1 MIRHAEVVIIGGG
14 VTGASIAFHL
24 AGAGVPDVLLL
35 ERNFLA
41 SGGTGWSVGIVR
53 QLYPTP
59 EASRM
64 VVRSLAVFRRFRDAV
79 GGESGYVDCGVVIG
93 VSAAMRPKL
102 EETVR
107 LQRALGVRAEVLEPG
122 ELASIERRINPEN
135 LGAALYE
142 PESGYG
148 DPTAVTTG
156 YADAARRRGVRIEQG
171 VEVVAI
177 RTASD
182 RVTGV
187 ETAAG
192 ERIDAPVV
200 VNCAGLWAPEVA
212 RMAGVQLPIVVG
224 RHPVFV
230 VERDADF
237 GPPHRVYLDLAGGAY
252 ARPETGGLTLT
263 GSLTD
268 DETRHPMD
276 PERLGAE
283 VGHDEAEE
291 ALERTARAM
300 PRLAEARYRRGWAG
314 AFDITPD
321 WMPILDETPLDGFW
335 VAAGMSG
342 HGFKLS
348 PAVGEMMAARIVG
361 ATPPVSAT
369 PFAYDRFATVA
380 AGATFVSS
388 YLDSSYLEGNPSRVP
403 PPPPLA

>member
-14 VTGASIAFHL
+14 VIGVSIAFHL
-24 AGAGVPDVLLL
+24 AGAGVRDVLLV
-35 ERNFLA
+35 ERRFLA
-41 SGGTGWSVGIVR
+41 SGGTGRSVGIVR

-59 EASRM
+59 ETSQM
-64 VVRSLAVFRRFRDAV
+64 VVRSLAVFQRFHDAV
-79 GGESGYVDCGVVIG
+79 GGGESGYVGCGVVIG
-93 VSAAMRPKL
+93 VSTAMRPKL

-107 LQRALGVRAEVLEPG
+107 LQRSLGVRAEVLEPG
-122 ELASIERRINPEN
+122 EVVKIERRINPEN
-135 LGAALYE
+135 LGAVLYE

-177 RTASD
+177 RTAGD

-200 VNCAGLWAPEVA
+200 VNAAGLWSTAVA
-212 RMAGVQLPIVVG
+212 RLAGVALPIIVG

-230 VERDADF
+230 VERDASF
-237 GPPHRVYLDLAGGAY
+237 GRPHLVYLDLAGGSY

-268 DETRHPMD
+268 DETRHPMEPD
-276 PERLGAE
+276 LLGGD
-283 VGHDEAEE
+283 VSLDEA
-291 ALERTARAM
+291 ADVLARTSRAI
-300 PRLAEARYRRGWAG
+300 PRLADARYRRGWAG

-321 WMPILDETPLDGFW
+321 WMPILDESPLRGFW
-335 VAAGMSG
+335 IATGMSG

-348 PAVGEMMAARIVG
+348 PAVGEMMAALITG
-361 ATPPVSAT
+361 AAPQVNPA
-369 PFAYDRFATVA
+369 PFALGRFSAKSSS
-380 AGATFVSS
+380 GTFVAS
-388 YLDSSYLEGNPSRVP
+388 YLGS
-403 PPPPLA
+403 